1 MREKQ
6 YFLSWGLLS
15 ALIVKKKKKK
25 KDFPFIDGQN
35 FLGDTS

>member
-15 ALIVKKKKKK
+15 ALIVKKKKMY
-25 KDFPFIDGQN
+25 FPFIDGQN